1 MTISVIGGG
10 VFLSPGHPCID
21 NLRNRFKIR
30 NPDHGQALAL
40 RQKGRW
46 VELPEE
52 WIYACEPLPPGHP
65 WQGGLAVPRGLRDRI
80 GNVGNIQDMQSHA
93 PAEAL
98 SLGDSFQCRAY
109 QQEAVDQ
116 LKKHHSGIVVAPC
129 GSGKTCIGILAIAA
143 IPTKTLVLVHTL
155 DLAKQWIDRC
165 ESMLGITP
173 TLVGGG
179 KFNSDG
185 RVVVATFQTLSRCRW
200 DERYEWAKQFGMVVA
215 DEVHH
220 VPSRTFRDV
229 MMTMPAKYRL
239 GLTATPDR
247 PDGLTE
253 LMWWHFGVKLLE
265 LKQSDMVDAGLVLSP
280 SIEWLNTGWTGTDRQ
295 LDWPKFISKLTEDN
309 NRNNLII
316 SRVRSAVSE
325 GRQVL
330 VLSDRVA
337 HCEMIADQMNAFGIP
352 AAALVGRL
360 SKKKRAELLQDAD
373 DRKLLVI
380 TATTIADEGLDL
392 PKLDTVVLT
401 TPTKAM
407 GRVQQRIGRVMR
419 RSPGKR
425 QPLVIDCID
434 DVGALRGLARKR
446 FKLYNAMGCT

>member
-1 MTISVIGGG
+1 MTKTVIGGG
-10 VFLSPGHPCID
+10 FFLSPQHPSIND
-21 NLRNRFKIR
+21 IRNRFKIR
-30 NPDHGQALAL
+30 NPDYGQALAL
-40 RQKGRW
+40 RDKGRW
-46 VELPEE
+46 VDLPDQ
-52 WIYACEPLPPGHP
+52 WVYACEPLPPGHP
-65 WQGGLAVPRGLRDRI
+65 WQGGLAVPRGLI
-80 GNVGNIQDMQSHA
+80 NQIAEVKTAQNAQSYA
-93 PAEAL
+93 PAEPL
-98 SLGDSFQCRAY
+98 STGANLQSRAY
-109 QQEAVDQ
+109 QQKAVEE
-116 LKKHHSGIVVAPC
+116 LKKHHSGIVIAPC

-200 DERYEWAKQFGMVVA
+200 DERYQWAKQFGMVIA

-253 LMWWHFGVKLLE
+253 LMWWHFGRKLLE
-265 LKQSDMVDAGLVLSP
+265 LQQSDMVDAGLVLSP
-280 SIEWLNTGWTGTDRQ
+280 SIEWLHTGWEGAGRDM
-295 LDWPKFISKLTEDN
+295 DWPKFINSMTQDDSRNSKILE
-309 NRNNLII
+309 
-316 SRVRSAVSE
+316 RVKQAVAK

-337 HCEMIADQMNAFGIP
+337 HCEMIAEQMNACGISS
-352 AAALVGRL
+352 AALVGRL
-360 SKKKRAELLQDAD
+360 SKKKRAELLKDAD
-373 DRKLLVI
+373 DKKLSVI

-392 PKLDTVVLT
+392 PNLDTVVLT

-419 RSPGKR
+419 KAPGKR
-425 QPLVIDCID
+425 KPLVIDCLD
-434 DVGALRGLARKR
+434 EVGSLRGLARKR
-446 FKLYNAMGCT
+446 FKLYSKMGCS

>member
-1 MTISVIGGG
+1 MTTSVIGGG
-10 VFLSPGHPCID
+10 VYLPPGHSSIND
-21 NLRNRFKIR
+21 IRNRFKIR
-30 NPDHGQALAL
+30 NPDYGQALAL
-40 RQKGRW
+40 REKGRW
-46 VELPEE
+46 VELPDE

-65 WQGGLAVPRGLRDRI
+65 WQGGLAIPRGLKGRI
-80 GNVGNIQDMQSHA
+80 GDIGHIQDMQGYA
-93 PAEAL
+93 PAEKL
-98 SLGDSFQCRAY
+98 SLGDGFQTRGY
-109 QQEAVDQ
+109 QQEAVEA

-173 TLVGGG
+173 SLVGGG
-179 KFNSDG
+179 SFNDDG
-185 RVVVATFQTLSRCRW
+185 RVVVATFQTLSRHRW
-200 DERYEWAKQFGMVVA
+200 DERYQWAKKFGMIIA

-239 GLTATPDR
+239 GLTATPER

-253 LMWWHFGVKLLE
+253 LMWWHFGTKLLE

-280 SIEWLNTGWTGTDRQ
+280 SIEWLNT
-295 LDWPKFISKLTEDN
+295 L
-309 NRNNLII
+309 
-316 SRVRSAVSE
+316 
-325 GRQVL
+325 
-330 VLSDRVA
+330 
-337 HCEMIADQMNAFGIP
+337 CQMNGFGIP
-352 AAALVGRL
+352 AAALVGSL
-360 SKKKRAELLQDAD
+360 SKKKRAELLKDAD

-419 RSPGKR
+419 RFPGKR
-425 QPLVIDCID
+425 KPLVIDCID
-434 DVGALRGLARKR
+434 DVGALKGLARKR